1 MLGLSLTLL
10 TILVFDEQLFTVRIA
25 KPAITTDSTDEPPTS
40 EEEEEEEEVQ
50 TRPRSAR

>member
-1 MLGLSLTLL
+1 
-10 TILVFDEQLFTVRIA
+10 LVFDEQPFTVRIA

-40 EEEEEEEEVQ
+40 EEKEEEEEEVQ